1 MNTIQRALISVSNKK
16 GILEFARGLSAL
28 DIEIISTGGTAK
40 ALKDGNVLV
49 REISDLTGFPEILD
63 GRVKTLHP
71 KVHGGILGIRGNPA
85 HQQEMADNEIA
96 PIDMVVVNLY
106 PFEETSSNPGT
117 AFDEI
122 IENID
127 IGGPSMIRSAA
138 KNFRDVLVIVQP
150 EDYSWILDE
159 LRKNQLHPSLE
170 SKFRLAQKAFALTAR
185 YDAAISSYLSRL
197 NFQEGDFVLGRQF
210 PQKMYI
216 SLEKVADLRYG
227 ENPHQKAAFYRE
239 LASYDSVL
247 PEANQL
253 QGKELSFNNLLD
265 LNAAFQISREFLLP
279 CAVII
284 KHTNPCGVGISG
296 VSQAEAYIRARECDP
311 LSAFGSVLGFN
322 QVVDKD
328 TAREVVL
335 TFVEA
340 IIAPGYSAE
349 AIDLLASK
357 KNLRLLQYRGEL
369 SRLHPYDYK
378 RVEGGLLVQEADRA
392 DTIGAEWKVVSK
404 RQPST
409 GEFQALSFAWKVVK
423 HVKSNAIVY
432 ANEVQTIGIGAGQM
446 SRVDS
451 AQIGISKARL
461 PLIGCVMASDA
472 FFPFRDGVDV
482 AASAGIRA
490 IIQPGGSLKD
500 EEVVAAADEHQMA
513 MIMTGMRHFRH

>member
-1 MNTIQRALISVSNKK
+1 MNTVRRALISVSNKK
-16 GILEFARGLSAL
+16 GILEFAQGLSAL
-28 DIEIISTGGTAK
+28 NIEIVSTGGTAK
-40 ALKDGNVLV
+40 ALKDANVPV
-49 REISDLTGFPEILD
+49 REISELTGFPEILD

-71 KVHGGILGIRGNPA
+71 KVHGGILGIRENPA
-85 HQQEMADNEIA
+85 HQQQMADNEIA

-106 PFEETSSNPGT
+106 PFEETSARPGA
-117 AFDEI
+117 AFEEI

-127 IGGPSMIRSAA
+127 IGGPAMIRSAA
-138 KNFRDVLVIVQP
+138 KNFHDVLVVVQP
-150 EDYSWILDE
+150 EDYAWVLEE
-159 LRKNQLHPSLE
+159 LKKNQLSLPLE
-170 SKFRLAQKAFALTAR
+170 SKFHLAQKAFALTAR

-197 NFQEGDFVLGRQF
+197 GLQEGDFRLIREF
-210 PQKMYI
+210 PERMYV
-216 SLEKVADLRYG
+216 SLEKVSDLRYG

-247 PEANQL
+247 PDAIQL
-253 QGKELSFNNLLD
+253 QGKELSFNNILD
-265 LNAAFQISREFLLP
+265 LNAAFQISREFSVP

-284 KHTNPCGVGISG
+284 KHTNPCGAGIS
-296 VSQAEAYIRARECDP
+296 VNSQPEAYIRARECDP

-322 QVVDKD
+322 QVLAKD

-340 IIAPGYSAE
+340 IIAPGYSDE
-349 AIDLLASK
+349 ALELLATK
-357 KNLRLLQYRGEL
+357 KNLRLILYRSGQ

-378 RVEGGLLVQEADRA
+378 RVEGGLLVQQADWA
-392 DTIGAEWKVVSK
+392 DSDGAEWKVVTQREPSSK
-404 RQPST
+404 
-409 GEFQALSFAWKVVK
+409 EFQALSFAWKIVR

-432 ANEVQTIGIGAGQM
+432 ANEMQTVGIGAGQM

-451 AQIGISKARL
+451 AQLGISKARL
-461 PLIGCVMASDA
+461 PLKGCVMASDA

-482 AASAGIRA
+482 AALAGIRA

-500 EEVVAAADEHQMA
+500 EEVIAAADEHQMA